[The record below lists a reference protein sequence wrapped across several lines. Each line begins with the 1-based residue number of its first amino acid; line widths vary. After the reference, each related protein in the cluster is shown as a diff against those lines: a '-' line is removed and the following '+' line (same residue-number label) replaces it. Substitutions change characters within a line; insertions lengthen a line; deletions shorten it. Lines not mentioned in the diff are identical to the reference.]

1 MKYCSLCGNSVEF
14 KIPQDDNRL
23 RFICQSCGEIHYQN
37 PKNVVG
43 TIPILGEKI
52 LLCRRGIEP
61 RKGLWTLPAGFL
73 ELDETTAQGA
83 QRETIEEA
91 GAEIEIGPLF
101 SILNVAHIGQVHWF
115 YLATMISPTFS
126 PYTSESLEVAL
137 FDEENIPWDDIAFLT
152 VRTTL
157 QWFFADRKA
166 GKLQFSAS
174 MPTHQ
179 IDLMPI
185 LRVNE

>member
-1 MKYCSLCGNSVEF
+1 MKYCALCGKHVEF
-14 KIPQDDNRL
+14 KIPQGDNRP
-23 RFICQSCGEIHYQN
+23 RFICNSCGEIHYQN

-52 LLCRRGIEP
+52 LLCRRAIEP

-73 ELDETTAQGA
+73 ELDETTAEGA

-91 GAEIEIGPLF
+91 GAQIAIGPLF

-115 YLATMISPTFS
+115 YLAQMTSPVFS
-126 PYTSESLEVAL
+126 PVTSESLEVAL
-137 FDEENIPWDDIAFLT
+137 FDEASIPWDEIAFLT

-157 QWFFADRKA
+157 QWFFADRQS
-166 GKLQFSAS
+166 GKISFSES
-174 MPTHQ
+174 IPTHQ
-179 IDLMPI
+179 IDLKPI
-185 LRVNE
+185 VRVNE